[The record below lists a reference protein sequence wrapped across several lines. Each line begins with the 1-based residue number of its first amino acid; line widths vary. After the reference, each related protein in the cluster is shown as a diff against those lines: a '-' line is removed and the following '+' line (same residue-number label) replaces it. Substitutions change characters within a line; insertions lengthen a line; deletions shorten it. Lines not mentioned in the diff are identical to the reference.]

1 MLWVY
6 RTKASIIP
14 WKQNPF
20 SVFLD
25 MAVFRLVV
33 PLLPTLAATVF
44 ICWVSQGLVIIALP
58 GLVMSELEETSVT
71 GYSKKHPRFPGHRI
85 QPAGSE
91 TYFGDMSLWQKTTTC
106 DVCHLLHF
114 HLLSSRLLAL
124 LTALTVLP

>member
-1 MLWVY
+1 MAWVY

-14 WKQNPF
+14 WRQNPF

-44 ICWVSQGLVIIALP
+44 ICWVSQGLVIIAL
-58 GLVMSELEETSVT
+58 LVMSELEETSVT
-71 GYSKKHPRFPGHRI
+71 GYSKKHPHVFLGTGSNRLVVKLISGICLCDRRQ
-85 QPAGSE
+85 QPVTSAIS
-91 TYFGDMSLWQKTTTC
+91 
-106 DVCHLLHF
+106 HF

-124 LTALTVLP
+124 LRALTVLP

>member
-1 MLWVY
+1 MAWVY

-14 WKQNPF
+14 WRQNPF

-44 ICWVSQGLVIIALP
+44 ICWVSQGLVIIAL
-58 GLVMSELEETSVT
+58 LVMSELEETSVT
-71 GYSKKHPRFPGHRI
+71 GYSKKHPHVFLGTGSNQLVVKLISGICLCDGRQ
-85 QPAGSE
+85 QPVTSAIS
-91 TYFGDMSLWQKTTTC
+91 
-106 DVCHLLHF
+106 HF

-124 LTALTVLP
+124 LRALTVLP